1 MPLEPEDDHTM
12 TATTETMSQLHRIH
26 KQLTDR
32 RERLEAGPH
41 RVMAHEARFAKL
53 ENDKALAKEN
63 ATQLRMAIDSK
74 QLLLQTAENKISELK
89 GKLNA
94 CSSNREY
101 QALSEQIAAAEMAN
115 SVLEDEI
122 LEAMDRSEQLAL
134 VVTEAEGEVFK
145 GVTFLADAKQSVSEE
160 EQAHKLSIA
169 QLKSELAEAEM
180 HLPDEVRSDYD
191 RIVRTRHEDSMAA
204 VEGDI
209 CIGCYQKITPN
220 MVNLLAMKKVVICKA
235 CGRLLYLAEQE

>member
-1 MPLEPEDDHTM
+1 M
-12 TATTETMSQLHRIH
+12 TATAETMSHLHRIH

-32 RERLEAGPH
+32 RERLEAGPQ
-41 RVMAHEARFAKL
+41 RVMAHEAQFAKL
-53 ENDKALAKEN
+53 EKDKLQAKDN

-74 QLLLQTAENKISELK
+74 QLLLQSAENKISELK
-89 GKLNA
+89 GKLNS

-101 QALSEQIAAAEMAN
+101 QALGEQIAAAEMAN

-122 LEAMDRSEQLAL
+122 LEAMDKSERLAL
-134 VVTEAEGEVFK
+134 AVTEAEGEVSK
-145 GVTFLADAKQSVSEE
+145 GATLLADAKQTVAEE
-160 EQAHKLSIA
+160 VQAHKASIA
-169 QLKSELAEAEM
+169 ELESQLAESEM

-209 CIGCYQKITPN
+209 CIGCYQQITPN
-220 MVNLLAMKKVVICKA
+220 MVNHLAMKEVVICKA
-235 CGRLLYLAEQE
+235 CGRLLYVAEQE